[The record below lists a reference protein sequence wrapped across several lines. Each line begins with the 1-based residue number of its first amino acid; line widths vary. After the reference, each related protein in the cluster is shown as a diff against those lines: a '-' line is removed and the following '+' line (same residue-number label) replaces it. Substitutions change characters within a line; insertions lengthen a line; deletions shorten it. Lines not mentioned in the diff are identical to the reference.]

1 MNSASTQAA
10 AEGKGGEEQ
19 RPLIRSPDPDDITAV
34 LQLWREA
41 AAFRSATDD
50 EQGLGALL
58 EHDRQSL
65 LIAESGGELVG
76 AVIAAWDG
84 WRGNLYRL
92 AVLASHRRRG
102 VARELVA
109 AGERHLRSQGA
120 RRISALAVEAESG
133 ASGFWESAGYERD
146 RGVGRFVKTLD
157 G

>member
-1 MNSASTQAA
+1 MPLTIRAA
-10 AEGKGGEEQ
+10 Q
-19 RPLIRSPDPDDITAV
+19 RADIPAV
-34 LQLWREA
+34 LDLWRQA

-50 EQGLGALL
+50 ERGLDALL
-58 EHDRQSL
+58 DRDHRSL
-65 LIAESGGELVG
+65 LVAESGGEIAG

-146 RGVGRFVKTLD
+146 HGVGRFVKNLD
-157 G
+157 R